1 MHHAEKT
8 VTVYRK
14 KWDAHKGID
23 TYNGIV
29 LNGVSFFSKV
39 STTISTD
46 GMSAACEGF
55 LRIPMQKMRKGADI
69 RPGDLVCEGKHS
81 EACTAISELKDNCPY
96 VYTVVGVTYNT
107 IGQAPH
113 IKVVC
118 V

>member
-14 KWDAHKGID
+14 KWDAEKMID
-23 TYNGIV
+23 TYQGRV
-29 LNGVSFFSKV
+29 LRGVSFFSKV

-46 GMSAACEGF
+46 GMNAACEGF
-55 LRIPMQKMRKGADI
+55 LRVPMEKAKGLEI
-69 RPGDLVCEGKHS
+69 RPGDLVCEGKLS

-113 IKVVC
+113 IKAVC
-118 V
+118 M